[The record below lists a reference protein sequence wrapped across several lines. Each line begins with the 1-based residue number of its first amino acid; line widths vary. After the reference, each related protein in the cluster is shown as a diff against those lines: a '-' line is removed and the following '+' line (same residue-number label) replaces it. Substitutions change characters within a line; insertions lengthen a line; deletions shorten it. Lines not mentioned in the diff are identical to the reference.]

1 MRTTNLLILIGNVGQ
16 EPRQVGRTV
25 KLSVATDRSWTD
37 GAGER
42 KNVTDWVTVTFF
54 DGKTAAFVRD
64 QVHKGDVVSIQG
76 RIAESSYERDGRS
89 HYGMDVIAN
98 QIDLVASRGGASA
111 DG

>member
-25 KLSVATDRSWTD
+25 KLAVATDRAWTD
-37 GAGER
+37 AGGER
-42 KNVTDWVTVTFF
+42 KSATDWVTVTFF
-54 DGKTAAFVRD
+54 EGRTAEFVRD

-76 RIAESSYERDGRS
+76 RIAESSYERDGRT

-98 QIDLVASRGGASA
+98 QIDLIASRGGASA
-111 DG
+111 DA